1 MAVDKLVD
9 STQLDADLTSVAN
22 AIRTKGGT
30 SAQLAFP
37 AGFVSAV
44 NAIPTGGGDLPD
56 IYREVEYINTGNG
69 GPYIKT
75 NYTPTIGD
83 NLHFIFQN
91 TAARTTTQTFYAIIS
106 AGKESYQYV
115 VLLGLYLTS
124 KGQVADSIYWKYFA
138 TGAASSATNVE
149 LVNDAWYIADS
160 IGDTLTVKDNTI
172 TSAYGSAL
180 DGTDTSLYVGIRA
193 NLATPFHGKIGRIQI
208 TNNGKLKLNLI
219 PCYRKQDDVIGMYD
233 SVSDTFYT
241 NSGTGSFT
249 KGIDILTDA
258 EAINVLLGGA

>member
-9 STQLDADLTSVAN
+9 SAQLNADLTSVAN

-30 SAQLAFP
+30 SASLAFP

-69 GPYIKT
+69 DPYIKT
-75 NYTPTIGD
+75 NYTPTNGD

-91 TAARTTTQTFYAIIS
+91 NAERTTTQTFYTLIS
-106 AGKESYQYV
+106 AGKETYQFIV
-115 VLLGLYLTS
+115 MFGLWLRNND
-124 KGQVADSIYWKYFA
+124 QVSDSIYWKHMA
-138 TGAASSATNVE
+138 SGAAPSVTMIE

-160 IGDTLTVKDNTI
+160 IGDTLTVKGNTL
-172 TSAYGSAL
+172 TSAYESAL
-180 DGTDTSLYVGIRA
+180 DGTDTSLYVGCRA
-193 NLATPFHGKIGRIQI
+193 NLGNPFHGKFGRIQI
-208 TNNGKLKLNLI
+208 TNDGKLKLNLI
-219 PCYRKQDDVIGMYD
+219 PCYRKQDNVIGMYD